1 MSRKA
6 EFPEVGDLAVCTVSN
21 VKNFGAFVTLD
32 EYDGKEGFIHVRDVA
47 TGWVKYIRDH
57 VREGQKTV
65 CKVLSVDRDRGH
77 IDLSLKQVN
86 DHQKR
91 EKIQDWKNEKKAE
104 KLLEIVGSKM
114 GKDLDQAYEAV
125 GDKMIDEF
133 GALYVAFDQI
143 NSQPEL
149 LKDLEA
155 DKKWSAAL
163 LEVAKENIQ
172 VPSVKID
179 GVLELTCPGPEGID
193 HIKEALKAG
202 SSSAEAEA
210 EVTIHYV
217 GAPRYR
223 VTVVAEDYKTA
234 EQELKGV
241 VDAMTSKIEKS
252 GGRAA
257 FSRKEEK

>member
-21 VKNFGAFVTLD
+21 VKNFGAFVSLD
-32 EYDGKEGFIHVRDVA
+32 EFGGKEGFIHVRDVA

-57 VREGQKTV
+57 IREGQKTV
-65 CKVLSVDRDRGH
+65 CKVLSVDKERGH

-91 EKIQDWKNEKKAE
+91 EKIQEWKNEKKAE
-104 KLLEIVGSKM
+104 KLLEIVGTKM
-114 GKDLDQAYEAV
+114 GKTLDEAYDAV
-125 GDKMIDEF
+125 GGKMIEEY
-133 GALYVAFDQI
+133 GALYLAFDQI
-143 NSQPEL
+143 NGAPEL
-149 LKDLEA
+149 LKELDV
-155 DKKWSAAL
+155 DKKWASTL

-172 VPSVKID
+172 IPQVKVD
-179 GVLELTCPGPEGID
+179 GSLELTCPGPDGID

-202 SSSAEAEA
+202 LSREDIEISL
-210 EVTIHYV
+210 HYV

-234 EQELKGV
+234 EQELKEV
-241 VDAMTSKIEKS
+241 VQIMSSKIEKS
-252 GGRAA
+252 GGQAV
-257 FSRKEEK
+257 FKRKEEK

>member
-32 EYDGKEGFIHVRDVA
+32 EYGGKEGFIHVRDVA

-57 VREGQKTV
+57 IREGQKTV
-65 CKVLSVDRDRGH
+65 CKVLSVDAERGH

-104 KLLEIVGSKM
+104 KLLEIIGTKM
-114 GKDLDQAYEAV
+114 GKTLDDAYEAV
-125 GDKMIDEF
+125 GSKLIEEF
-133 GALYVAFDQI
+133 GSLYLAFDQI
-143 NSQPEL
+143 NSQPDL
-149 LKDLEA
+149 LKDLDVE
-155 DKKWSAAL
+155 KKWASAL

-172 VPSVKID
+172 IPSVKID
-179 GVLELTCPGPEGID
+179 GILELTCPGPEGID
-193 HIKEALKAG
+193 HIKEALKSG
-202 SSSAEAEA
+202 LSADEA
-210 EVTIHYV
+210 EVSIHYV

-241 VDAMTSKIEKS
+241 VETMTAKIEKS
-252 GGRAA
+252 GGMAA